1 MMAIAEESPGH
12 AAPNR
17 SPRTVSTPYRYPVGG
32 GLRAFMLA
40 LACLA
45 IPCAP
50 ALAADALIIQNVSAR
65 TVLAVHVAPVGMTGW
80 GPNRLGSAL
89 PDSEHA
95 VIDLGVF
102 GSDICLFDVLVED
115 DEGDSSEWTNV
126 DLCDDPYLSY

>member
-1 MMAIAEESPGH
+1 
-12 AAPNR
+12 
-17 SPRTVSTPYRYPVGG
+17 
-32 GLRAFMLA
+32 MLA
-40 LACLA
+40 LACFA

-50 ALAADALIIQNVSAR
+50 AFAADALIIENLSTR
-65 TVLAVHVAPVGMTGW
+65 TVVAVHVAPVGMTGW
-80 GPNRLGSAL
+80 GPNRLGPAL

-115 DEGDSSEWTNV
+115 NQGESSEWTNV